1 MHSPWR
7 ALRKK
12 GKRSG
17 YGLTSTGQAAA
28 VIGPDANT
36 SSLAPR
42 WRHGGGGD
50 VHRDWPV
57 RSLVPGRRTGE
68 NKTGTTLVDVA
79 LDTASDPGSIP
90 GASTTVLNTKVPVL
104 GGP

>member
-1 MHSPWR
+1 M
-7 ALRKK
+7 
-12 GKRSG
+12 
-17 YGLTSTGQAAA
+17 T
-28 VIGPDANT
+28 GPDANT
-36 SSLAPR
+36 SSLGPR

-68 NKTGTTLVDVA
+68 MNTGTTLVDVA

-90 GASTTVLNTKVPVL
+90 GASTTILNTQVVVW